1 MPWAAAAVVGGAA
14 ISAYSSGQQSDAVAE
29 GQDKSIEAQ
38 QQAQA
43 QLRSDLAP
51 YTSAGT
57 NALAPAQALL
67 GLSGPEAAQ
76 SAMADFQKSP
86 GYDFQFN
93 EGMRA
98 VQSGAAAQGML
109 NSGAT
114 LKALQQ
120 RGQQLAN
127 QDFGTYYNRLMGMVQ
142 TGQNSAAGVGASGV
156 QTAGGVAQTLASG
169 ASTQASIYGNAAQGI
184 GNAVNNGANNYAYN
198 QSIYGQQ
205 KPNALA
211 PTGDSYGG
219 DMKSW
224 A

>member
-1 MPWAAAAVVGGAA
+1 
-14 ISAYSSGQQSDAVAE
+14 
-29 GQDKSIEAQ
+29 
-38 QQAQA
+38 
-43 QLRSDLAP
+43 
-51 YTSAGT
+51 
-57 NALAPAQALL
+57 
-67 GLSGPEAAQ
+67 
-76 SAMADFQKSP
+76 
-86 GYDFQFN
+86 
-93 EGMRA
+93 
-98 VQSGAAAQGML
+98 ML